1 MPSPSSDTVI
11 PVQSS
16 AKSRSRRG
24 RSSFTL
30 LSCQGDASRHRR
42 SRRGRQVDR
51 GARRRARARL
61 HVPRLGGDVP
71 RRRAGRRPRPGQPA
85 HRLRRRPRAPRRR
98 GRLRGDP
105 HARGLRPR
113 LAPRGRPGG
122 AGRDG
127 RQAARAARAR
137 RLGRR
142 GTRHRHGRR
151 PGRRLQGLADR
162 QPRGARPAPRPA
174 ARRGRR
180 AGRARPQPRS
190 QPDGRRRRRRRGRH
204 DRPDDR
210 RGRRPPRRPGA
221 RMKVAVVGYPN
232 VGKSS
237 LVNRLSGSRTAV
249 VHERSGITRDRNE
262 IPCEWDGRRFT
273 LIDTGGMDFLD
284 PDPIS
289 GSIREQAQAAL
300 ADAQVAVLVVDA
312 RGGLRPGDE
321 ELADLLR
328 RWRGGP
334 VIVAA
339 NKVDSAPDIPSAAE
353 FYALGLG
360 EPLAVSA
367 TQGLGTGDLLDRVVE
382 LLPAEEEAADEAD
395 DAVRL
400 AIVGRPNVGKS
411 TLVNRLLGSERVIV
425 SEVAGTTRDAI
436 DLPLEVDGR
445 RVILVDTAG
454 LRRQAKVQDSVEYYT
469 TLRSQRAV
477 ERADVA
483 LVVCDAH
490 DGITSQDM
498 RIAELAMQ
506 EGTATALVLNK
517 WDVAAMD
524 ESDLDHERARAA
536 QKLRLRP
543 KVLTASALTGRN
555 VGRVVSEAI
564 ALGDRMHNR
573 IPTPQLNRFLSELVQ
588 ERQPPAK
595 QGHRLKLLYMAQ
607 IGTAP
612 PRFAVQVNSRQRVTR
627 DYAYFLEN
635 RLRARF
641 GMDGVPLVIDFN
653 ERGSGRRAP
662 AAERAGGRAGR
673 VPRYP

>member
-1 MPSPSSDTVI
+1 
-11 PVQSS
+11 
-16 AKSRSRRG
+16 
-24 RSSFTL
+24 
-30 LSCQGDASRHRR
+30 
-42 SRRGRQVDR
+42 
-51 GARRRARARL
+51 
-61 HVPRLGGDVP
+61 
-71 RRRAGRRPRPGQPA
+71 
-85 HRLRRRPRAPRRR
+85 
-98 GRLRGDP
+98 
-105 HARGLRPR
+105 
-113 LAPRGRPGG
+113 
-122 AGRDG
+122 
-127 RQAARAARAR
+127 
-137 RLGRR
+137 
-142 GTRHRHGRR
+142 
-151 PGRRLQGLADR
+151 
-162 QPRGARPAPRPA
+162 
-174 ARRGRR
+174 
-180 AGRARPQPRS
+180 
-190 QPDGRRRRRRRGRH
+190 
-204 DRPDDR
+204 
-210 RGRRPPRRPGA
+210 
-221 RMKVAVVGYPN
+221 MKVAVVGYPN

-237 LVNRLSGSRTAV
+237 LVNRLTGSRQAV
-249 VHERSGITRDRNE
+249 VHERAGITRDRNE
-262 IPCEWDGRRFT
+262 IPCEWNGRTFA

-300 ADAQVAVLVVDA
+300 ADAQAAILVVDA
-312 RGGLRPGDE
+312 RAGLRPGDQ

-334 VIVAA
+334 VAIAA
-339 NKVDSAPDIPSAAE
+339 NKIDSVGDLPLASE

-360 EPLAVSA
+360 DPIAVSA
-367 TQGLGTGDLLDRVVE
+367 TQGLGSGDLLDRIVE
-382 LLPAEEEAADEAD
+382 MLPAAEEEHEED
-395 DAVRL
+395 DAIRL
-400 AIVGRPNVGKS
+400 AVVGRPNVGKS
-411 TLVNRLLGSERVIV
+411 TLVNQLLGSERVIV
-425 SEVAGTTRDAI
+425 SDVAGTTRDAI

-445 RVILVDTAG
+445 RVILIDTAG

-490 DGITSQDM
+490 DGITSQDL

-517 WDVAAMD
+517 WDAAAM
-524 ESDLDHERARAA
+524 EEGDLDHERARAA

-555 VGRVVSEAI
+555 VGRVLAEAI
-564 ALGDRMHNR
+564 TLGDRMHNR
-573 IPTPQLNRFLSELVQ
+573 IPTPELNRFVSELVR

-612 PRFAVQVNSRQRVTR
+612 PRFAVQVNSRTRVTR

-635 RLRARF
+635 RLRSRF